1 MQHNSYQHNLLLH
14 IKQVFSSAHTDDG
27 ASGVHLEGRSA
38 GQLSIRDGEEERQRQ
53 EGRRA
58 DRPTA
63 LTGRQRTG
71 DTMRQDI
78 SGLDWRM

>member
-1 MQHNSYQHNLLLH
+1 MQHNSTQHNILLQ

-53 EGRRA
+53 EGLLA

-63 LTGRQRTG
+63 LTGYGRTG
-71 DTMRQDI
+71 DTIRQDN
-78 SGLDWRM
+78 SGLDRRM